1 MHQILGPNILSVFLL
16 LNIYQ
21 HSNLFSHRGGAVP
34 DDPVAAEMALRV
46 EHLPVAASLVVGPRR
61 LHLSVPAPAALRLL
75 LGHVGDGGLTAR
87 TGLGSTIETHVTATL
102 SERRVVCG
110 R

>member
-34 DDPVAAEMALRV
+34 DDTVAAELALRV
-46 EHLPVAASLVVGPRR
+46 EHLPVAASLVVGPGC
-61 LHLSVPAPAALRLL
+61 LHLSVPAPATLRLV
-75 LGHVGDGGLTAR
+75 LGHVGDWGLTAR
-87 TGLGSTIETHVTATL
+87 AGLGPPVETHVTATL